1 LPVEIFKA
9 LQAARMFLDLLIFVL
24 TIRSIFIGVVFLS
37 RGQPHPILA
46 GIISGLDKVIGPF
59 YAPFRQV
66 TPRIEHLDISPLVAI
81 VILGL
86 FRSALPEYV
95 G

>member
-1 LPVEIFKA
+1 MEIVKA
-9 LQAARMFLDLLIFVL
+9 LQAIRMFLDVIIFVL
-24 TIRSIFIGVVFLS
+24 TLRSVFIGVVFLS
-37 RGQPHPILA
+37 RGEPHPILA
-46 GIISGLDKVIGPF
+46 GIISGLDRVIGPI
-59 YAPFRQV
+59 YRPFRQV
-66 TPRIEHLDISPLVAI
+66 TPSIEHLDISPLVAI